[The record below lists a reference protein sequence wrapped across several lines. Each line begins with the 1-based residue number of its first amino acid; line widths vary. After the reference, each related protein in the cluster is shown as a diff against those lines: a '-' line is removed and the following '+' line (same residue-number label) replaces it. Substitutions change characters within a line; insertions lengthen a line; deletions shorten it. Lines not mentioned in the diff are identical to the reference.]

1 MKKIFLFLMLISV
14 AEVALSQDSLKFDKG
29 KLLEYYQSQQ
39 YLEASKY
46 LKGTYKEDTE
56 NPQELSE
63 LGYAYLMAGKLPEAE
78 KSYTKLF
85 AKDSASLP
93 VLYSLADINVR
104 RGNYSKAKNYY
115 LRALRTDSTNYFIYK
130 QLSKLSKTDLDI
142 NRVEYLRKANNLNNE
157 DAEVA
162 FDLAELYFK
171 MNFMDKAAAVI
182 APALKADSANLQ
194 LLKMK
199 MPINTAENKYKESIA
214 TGQKLLGLGDS
225 STFVMNNLGKAYYL
239 SLDYRNAL
247 KYFLLIKENTTDNE
261 ALYYNIARSY
271 RGVKDYSNTV
281 LYLQKAIKE
290 GVSPLAASYY
300 GLLGDS
306 FENLGKNEDAN
317 QAYKKGLDFENDGS
331 LLYNI
336 AQVYE
341 NKLNDKKNAIS
352 YYEQYIKTIDKVKQ
366 PKLIRFINTKIED
379 LKR

>member
-1 MKKIFLFLMLISV
+1 
-14 AEVALSQDSLKFDKG
+14 
-29 KLLEYYQSQQ
+29 
-39 YLEASKY
+39 
-46 LKGTYKEDTE
+46 
-56 NPQELSE
+56 
-63 LGYAYLMAGKLPEAE
+63 
-78 KSYTKLF
+78 
-85 AKDSASLP
+85 
-93 VLYSLADINVR
+93 
-104 RGNYSKAKNYY
+104 
-115 LRALRTDSTNYFIYK
+115 
-130 QLSKLSKTDLDI
+130 
-142 NRVEYLRKANNLNNE
+142 
-157 DAEVA
+157 
-162 FDLAELYFK
+162 

-239 SLDYRNAL
+239 TLDYKNAL

-271 RGVKDYSNTV
+271 RGVKDYSNTA

-306 FENLGKNEDAN
+306 FENLGKNSEAN
-317 QAYKKGLDFENDGS
+317 QAYMKGLDFENDGS